1 MNTDIIRHN
10 RVPGA
15 KNLSLSASTPSPTG
29 SLLRIRWGEVGRR
42 PDEVSAGV
50 TKVAEGPG
58 EGRPRPGEGRAG
70 RNKSWSEVHPFPFL
84 LVIFLLLLLSPF
96 HTTSAAVTFTNAV
109 VISETNTN
117 YDGQDIII
125 DGPTVAIDG
134 PHSFNSVPLT
144 NNAVLTRSTR

>member
-1 MNTDIIRHN
+1 M
-10 RVPGA
+10 
-15 KNLSLSASTPSPTG
+15 
-29 SLLRIRWGEVGRR
+29 
-42 PDEVSAGV
+42 
-50 TKVAEGPG
+50 
-58 EGRPRPGEGRAG
+58 
-70 RNKSWSEVHPFPFL
+70 
-84 LVIFLLLLLSPF
+84 
-96 HTTSAAVTFTNAV
+96 TFTNAV